1 MNRSLMPAYNAERVR
16 RRAKDFPPH
25 AVYADLIE
33 LLKME
38 FKARGF
44 SFLPRQP
51 VHSVL
56 AGRHASRLR
65 GRGLNFEE
73 IRRYLPGDDIR
84 NMDWRVTARVQKPHV
99 RVYTEE
105 RDRPCLLVVDQRSGM
120 FFGTRRCMKS
130 VVAAEASA
138 LAAWRAFHS
147 GDRVGAIVFDDSD
160 IVQITPH
167 RSRQRIIQI
176 LQAIIV
182 KNHALGVSADRSSN
196 PGMLN
201 TAMTQALRL
210 AKHDCLVCLIAGG
223 GGANEQTVRLSTQL
237 AAHNDVIAVFV
248 YDPMEAELP
257 SDDHLIFA
265 QNDLQLEA
273 NGTNRRLQTEFRREF
288 QERLEW
294 MRHITRQRQ
303 TPLIPLS
310 TERGAAEQL
319 RGQLGLIPTSSMR

>member
-1 MNRSLMPAYNAERVR
+1 MMNRSVIPAYDAQGVRERS
-16 RRAKDFPPH
+16 KDRPPH
-25 AVYADLIE
+25 GVYADLTE

-51 VHSVL
+51 VHSIL

-84 NMDWRVTARVQKPHV
+84 NMDWRVTARTRSPHV

-105 RDRPCLLVVDQRSGM
+105 RDRPCLLVVDQRLGM

-130 VVAAEASA
+130 VAAAEAAA
-138 LAAWRAFHS
+138 LAAWRVFHA
-147 GDRVGAIVFDDSD
+147 GDRVGAIVFNDTEVME
-160 IVQITPH
+160 IAPH
-167 RSRQRIIQI
+167 RSRQRVMQI
-176 LQAIIV
+176 LQAIIN
-182 KNHALGVSADRSSN
+182 KNHELRSNPGQAGN

-201 TAMTQALRL
+201 TALARALRL
-210 AKHDCLVCLIAGG
+210 AKHDCLVCIIAGG
-223 GGANEQTVRLSTQL
+223 GGADEETVRLSTQI
-237 AAHNDVIAVFV
+237 AAHNDVIVAFV
-248 YDPMEAELP
+248 YDPMEMDLPPDSRLVFADGELQMEV
-257 SDDHLIFA
+257 DGRDTHL
-265 QNDLQLEA
+265 
-273 NGTNRRLQTEFRREF
+273 REGFNQAF

-310 TERGAAEQL
+310 TERDVAEQIRDL
-319 RGQLGLIPTSSMR
+319 LQPRGKR

>member
-1 MNRSLMPAYNAERVR
+1 MNRSLIPAYDAVGVR
-16 RRAKDFPPH
+16 RRAKGRPPH
-25 AVYADLIE
+25 AVYADLTE

-51 VHSVL
+51 LHSVL

-84 NMDWRVTARVQKPHV
+84 NMDWRVTARLQKPHV

-105 RDRPCLLVVDQRSGM
+105 RDRPCLLVVDQRLGM

-130 VVAAEASA
+130 IVAAEAA
-138 LAAWRAFHS
+138 AIAAWRAFHS
-147 GDRVGAIVFDDSD
+147 GDRVGAIIFDDSD
-160 IVQITPH
+160 IIQITPH

-176 LQAIIV
+176 LQAIVV
-182 KNHALGVSADRSSN
+182 KNHALGVGTGRSAN

-201 TAMTQALRL
+201 TALTRALQM
-210 AKHDCLVCLIAGG
+210 AKHDSLVCLIAGG
-223 GGANEQTVRLSTQL
+223 GGADEQTVRLSTQL
-237 AAHNDVIAVFV
+237 AAHNDVIVSFV

-257 SDDHLIFA
+257 PGSRLIFA
-265 QNDLQLEA
+265 QDDLQLEA
-273 NGTNRRLQTEFRREF
+273 DGSNRRLQTEFSREF
-288 QERLEW
+288 QQRLEW

-310 TERGAAEQL
+310 TARGVAEQL
-319 RGQLGLIPTSSMR
+319 RELLGHVPTGSIR

>member
-1 MNRSLMPAYNAERVR
+1 MNRSVIPAYDAQGARERS
-16 RRAKDFPPH
+16 KDRPRH
-25 AVYADLIE
+25 GVYADLTE

-51 VHSVL
+51 VHSIL

-84 NMDWRVTARVQKPHV
+84 NMDWRVTARTRSPHV

-105 RDRPCLLVVDQRSGM
+105 RDRPCLLVVDQRLGM

-130 VVAAEASA
+130 VAAAEAAA
-138 LAAWRAFHS
+138 LAAWRVFHA
-147 GDRVGAIVFDDSD
+147 GDRVGAIVFNDTEVTE
-160 IVQITPH
+160 IAPH
-167 RSRQRIIQI
+167 RSRQRVMQI
-176 LQAIIV
+176 LQAIIT
-182 KNHALGVSADRSSN
+182 KNHELRSSPDRTGN

-201 TAMTQALRL
+201 TALTRAVRL
-210 AKHDCLVCLIAGG
+210 AKHDFLVCIIAGG
-223 GGANEQTVRLSTQL
+223 GGADEETVRLSTQI
-237 AAHNDVIAVFV
+237 AAHNDVIVAFV
-248 YDPMEAELP
+248 YDPMEVDLP
-257 SDDHLIFA
+257 SGSRLIFA
-265 QNDLQLEA
+265 DGELQMEVD
-273 NGTNRRLQTEFRREF
+273 GRDTRLREGFNREF

-303 TPLIPLS
+303 TPLIPIS
-310 TERGAAEQL
+310 TERDVAAQIRDL
-319 RGQLGLIPTSSMR
+319 LQPRGKR

>member
-1 MNRSLMPAYNAERVR
+1 
-16 RRAKDFPPH
+16 
-25 AVYADLIE
+25 VYADLTE

-51 VHSVL
+51 VHSIL

-84 NMDWRVTARVQKPHV
+84 NMDWRVTARTRSPHV

-105 RDRPCLLVVDQRSGM
+105 RDRPCLLVVDQRLGM

-130 VVAAEASA
+130 VAAAEAAA
-138 LAAWRAFHS
+138 LAAWRVFHA
-147 GDRVGAIVFDDSD
+147 GDRVGAIVFNDTEVTE
-160 IVQITPH
+160 IAPH
-167 RSRQRIIQI
+167 RSRQRVMQI
-176 LQAIIV
+176 LQAIIT
-182 KNHALGVSADRSSN
+182 KNHELRSSPDRTGN

-201 TAMTQALRL
+201 TALTRAVRL
-210 AKHDCLVCLIAGG
+210 AKHDCLVCIIAGG
-223 GGANEQTVRLSTQL
+223 GGADEETVRLSTQI
-237 AAHNDVIAVFV
+237 AAHNDVIVAFV
-248 YDPMEAELP
+248 YDPMEVDLP
-257 SDDHLIFA
+257 SGSRLIFS
-265 QNDLQLEA
+265 DGELQMEVD
-273 NGTNRRLQTEFRREF
+273 GRDTRLREGFNREF

-294 MRHITRQRQ
+294 MRHITRQRR

-310 TERGAAEQL
+310 TERDVAEQIRDL
-319 RGQLGLIPTSSMR
+319 LQPRGKR